1 MTCITDFFLS
11 RDNSSNTSN
20 GLLFMRIC
28 VGIIMAAS
36 HGWSKLANFGD
47 MSASFADPIGLGS
60 NLSLFLAVF
69 AEFFC
74 SIALIFGIATR
85 AVVIPLIVTML
96 VAVFVVHG
104 NDPWMK
110 QEFGVLYL
118 IPYITL
124 LIAGSGRY
132 SLDYILF
139 RKNNNGVIQ
148 TSTS

>member
-1 MTCITDFFLS
+1 MKSLIEFVLSKNNTRSTDI
-11 RDNSSNTSN
+11 
-20 GLLFMRIC
+20 GLLFLRLSI
-28 VGIIMAAS
+28 GTIMAVS
-36 HGWSKLANFGD
+36 HGWGKLINFGD

-60 NLSLFLAVF
+60 NLSLFFAVF
-69 AEFFC
+69 AELFC